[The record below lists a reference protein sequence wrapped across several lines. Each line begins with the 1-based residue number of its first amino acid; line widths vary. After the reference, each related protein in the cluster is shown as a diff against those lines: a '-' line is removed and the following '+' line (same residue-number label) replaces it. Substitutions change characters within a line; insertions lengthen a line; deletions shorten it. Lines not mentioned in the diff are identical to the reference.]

1 MAAKTLREREQELRA
16 LLATPARRE
25 ELEALAARYQAASGK
40 PRPPG
45 TSAVTY
51 VLVHERSQGLVE
63 G

>member
-1 MAAKTLREREQELRA
+1 MPTKTVREREQELRA
-16 LLATPARRE
+16 LLATPSGRE
-25 ELEALAARYQAASGK
+25 SGK

-51 VLVHERSQGLVE
+51 VLVHERSHGLIE